1 VSNGA
6 RNVWVTETALSTAL
20 NMSYM
25 AEQLSLFS
33 IIIGVALVLA
43 GLGFGILA
51 IGGALRNPDTALRFV
66 HRRKV
71 ASSGAVS

>member
-1 VSNGA
+1 
-6 RNVWVTETALSTAL
+6 
-20 NMSYM
+20 MSYM

-51 IGGALRNPDTALRFV
+51 IGGALRNPDTVLSFV